1 MRRCLG
7 YYRKNSKDAL
17 LLRDLIKDPLLLI
30 EKEVEEKAQVPGG
43 FKLGTNWLRD
53 RLSNHFTTTKQFK
66 ISTAVP

>member
-43 FKLGTNWLRD
+43 FKLGTMVTRPSL
-53 RLSNHFTTTKQFK
+53 
-66 ISTAVP
+66 